1 MIPVRLELKNFL
13 PYHAPDPIRF
23 DGVHL
28 ACLTGPNGAGKSSL
42 LDAMTWA
49 LWGRARA
56 KRDDDLLHLG
66 QQDMYVQLDFEQ
78 EGVVYRVLRR
88 RARRRTG
95 SLELFVMTD
104 EGKMTVI
111 TEPSMR
117 ATQDKI
123 DILLR
128 LDYETFIHSA
138 FLQQGKADA
147 FTTRT
152 PAERKRIL
160 SDILGLERWAQY
172 EDAAK
177 KHIRTLDNEME
188 VIDIRLREISAD
200 LAKEPQLKKD
210 LSDAQ
215 SAHSEAQTALAAA
228 EEELAEV
235 AHAPAELKHA
245 QEQQAMQE
253 RRIRENERDFA
264 SAEDDSKRQTERI
277 ANYEDIIARRE
288 EIEQGY
294 DALQAARDADQ
305 SLGEKLTAL
314 KDVDEAIHDLQ
325 RQLDAARAE
334 LEQDKRERETLII
347 ELERTQEQDFDADLD
362 EVNGEI
368 AQLEVIEGQRNGLQ
382 DALNEL
388 GETRAALETTQRA
401 LTAEGQNIGKRI
413 EQLGATDD
421 PICPLCG
428 QPLDED
434 HRTKII
440 AELTTKREQKR
451 EEYRLNHNRLTEIA
465 EEVKDYREQSGKMEV
480 TLKTL
485 PALRQ
490 RAGALQVQAQ
500 AAADAE
506 SRLYKAHAELTE
518 ITTALESDD
527 FARDI
532 RDQLTALEA
541 QRGELGYDRTTHD
554 AAREQLTTYRG
565 YETEKTRLDVALES
579 LPDAEKALEN
589 AEQRKARIAKALEE
603 DTAALETLLK
613 EIAQLEVLVQEQQ
626 KRQQEVNRQRT
637 NERVAYNRVVTSQQ
651 ELKALDQQRKR
662 KAELNERRQ
671 TMQYEKAIYTELRD
685 AFGKNGVPAMIIES
699 AIPELEVTANDLL
712 TRMTDGRMHLRFSTQ
727 REKVSGGMTET
738 LDIEIADELGTR
750 GYELYSGGEAFR
762 INFAIR
768 VALSKMLARRAGAHL
783 RTLFIDEGFGTQDAD
798 GRDRLVEAINVIQDD
813 FDLVLVITHIDEL
826 RDSFPVHIV
835 VDKTSSGS
843 MVSVR

>member
-56 KRDDDLLHLG
+56 KRDDDLVHLG

-95 SLELFVMTD
+95 SLELFVMAD

-111 TEPSMR
+111 TEPAMR

-123 DILLR
+123 DTLLR
-128 LDYETFIHSA
+128 LDFETFIHSA

-177 KHIRTLDNEME
+177 KHIRTRDAEME

-200 LAKEPQLKKD
+200 LAKEPQLKQD

-215 SAHSEAQTALAAA
+215 SAHNEAQTALAAA
-228 EEELAEV
+228 EAELAEV

-245 QEQQAMQE
+245 QEQQAMQQ
-253 RRIRENERDFA
+253 RRLRENERDFA
-264 SAEDDSKRQTERI
+264 SAEEDSKRQTERI
-277 ANYEDIIARRE
+277 AGYEDIIARRD
-288 EIEQGY
+288 EIEEGY
-294 DALQAARDADQ
+294 GALQAARDADQ

-388 GETRAALETTQRA
+388 GETRASLETTLKA
-401 LTAEGQNIGKRI
+401 LTAEGQHIGKRI
-413 EQLGATDD
+413 EQLDATDD

-434 HRTKII
+434 HRAKII
-440 AELTTKREQKR
+440 AELTAEREQKR
-451 EEYRLNHNRLTEIA
+451 EEYRLNHNRLMEIA
-465 EEVKDYREQSGKMEV
+465 EAVKDHREQSGKMDV

-500 AAADAE
+500 AAANAE
-506 SRLYKAHAELTE
+506 SRLHKAHAELTE

-532 RDQLTALEA
+532 RDQLTVLEA
-541 QRGELGYDRTTHD
+541 RRAELGYDRTTHD

-565 YETEKTRLDVALES
+565 YETEKSRLDVALES
-579 LPDAEKALEN
+579 LPDAEKALDN
-589 AEQRKARIAKALEE
+589 AEQRKTRIAKALEE

-662 KAELNERRQ
+662 KSELQDRRKE
-671 TMQYEKAIYTELRD
+671 MQYEQAIYTELRD

-768 VALSKMLARRAGAHL
+768 VALSKLLARRAGAHL

-835 VDKTSSGS
+835 VDKTASGS